1 MAETSSLLNCRR
13 GNSTAS
19 SNLVLSAFEQPTA
32 TAVGCFVVVVH
43 RACSRASPQQSNQ
56 MIAQQSVVQ
65 RQRPRG
71 SVQDGRSQSCR
82 TRCSRTSLSNPN
94 SSISR
99 TNLSN
104 PNSSISR
111 TPLLIPTIKSHAL
124 TSWASTGLQRL
135 DITGAFGHQVTVTC
149 VLTDL
154 FTELLVISRCSIASW
169 NYGTVL

>member
-32 TAVGCFVVVVH
+32 TAVGCFVVGVH

-82 TRCSRTSLSNPN
+82 TRCSRTPF
-94 SSISR
+94 
-99 TNLSN
+99 
-104 PNSSISR
+104 
-111 TPLLIPTIKSHAL
+111 LIPAL
-124 TSWASTGLQRL
+124 ASRALPNFKGKHGLQRL
-135 DITGAFGHQVTVTC
+135 DIAGAFGHQVTVTC

-169 NYGTVL
+169 NNGTVL